1 MCSHGSGDWHQ
12 LSPRAALASVLIS
25 RLLPPS
31 GYSSEKSLH
40 HRYQSKLLWEGGK
53 KRKACVLSV
62 SVGLSLACLGHT
74 TAGGHELSWH
84 GGAPCSFTAPS
95 SQLSKSSDST
105 GHGSPQACHLLM
117 STADEFSLSLLSIL
131 WNFLSFIPEAT

>member
-1 MCSHGSGDWHQ
+1 MLTWLWGLAPIVTTGGSC
-12 LSPRAALASVLIS
+12 LCINIPS
-25 RLLPPS
+25 PPS
-31 GYSSEKSLH
+31 VRIRLREIAPSPLPV
-40 HRYQSKLLWEGGK
+40 QTALGGGGGE
-53 KRKACVLSV
+53 ACVLSV

-117 STADEFSLSLLSIL
+117 STADEFSLSLLFIL